1 MRKIQRVCFALILT
15 TVFVAPHIEG
25 ADRVI
30 EKKFDTSALKL
41 LSLDVGVGD
50 VVVSQKDTRHE
61 ITVKISLHPRRGG
74 LFSSLRTGEKQVES
88 AKLKEKRSGDKLQL
102 SVSADKDNQRFEE
115 NWELSIPA
123 GLGLDIDLGVGDFNL
138 EGLSGDAKIEIG
150 VGDARISH
158 SSGDLVLS
166 VGVGDIQINSQ
177 RSAIKNISA
186 ETGVGDVKI
195 VDRGKQ
201 LEGDGMV
208 GKSLNWSGEGEST
221 MELEAGVGDINAKV
235 K

>member
-1 MRKIQRVCFALILT
+1 MRKIQRVCSALILT
-15 TVFVAPHIEG
+15 TVFVAPNIEG

-30 EKKFDTSALKL
+30 EKSFDASGLTL
-41 LSLDVGVGD
+41 LSVDVGVGD
-50 VVVSQKDTRHE
+50 VVVSQKDTQHE
-61 ITVKISLHPRRGG
+61 ITVKINLHPRRGG
-74 LFSSLRTGEKQVES
+74 LFSSLRPGEKQVES
-88 AKLKEKRSGDKLQL
+88 AQLKEKRSGDKLQL

-138 EGLSGDAKIEIG
+138 EGLSGDANIEIG

-195 VDRGKQ
+195 LDRGKE
-201 LEGDGMV
+201 LVGDGMV
-208 GKSLNWSGEGEST
+208 GESLNWSGEGEST
-221 MELEAGVGDINAKV
+221 MELESGVGDINAKV